1 MSLLLEKEKKNKII
15 NIIKT
20 NASWRSSNFCHCS
33 RGFIF
38 ESPDRTISE
47 KNYWSLFIVSKTFT
61 TLRFKILAIFVYSLD

>member
-38 ESPDRTISE
+38 ESPDRAISE
-47 KNYWSLFIVSKTFT
+47 KNY
-61 TLRFKILAIFVYSLD
+61 